1 MEERMDGREN
11 GWKREWME
19 ERMDGRANGW
29 KRDKKEKRLDG
40 REIRSKIERMKE
52 GEERR

>member
-1 MEERMDGREN
+1 MDGKE
-11 GWKREWME
+11 
-19 ERMDGRANGW
+19 NGW

-40 REIRSKIERMKE
+40 REIRSKIEWMKE